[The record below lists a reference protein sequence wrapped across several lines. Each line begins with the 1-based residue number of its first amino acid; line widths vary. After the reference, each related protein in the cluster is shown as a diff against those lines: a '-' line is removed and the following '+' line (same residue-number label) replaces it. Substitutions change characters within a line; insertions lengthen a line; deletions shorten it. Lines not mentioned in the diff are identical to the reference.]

1 MKNVSTPH
9 STAIHATVI
18 PVEGVDTSGIGSVS
32 RRRRDRKL
40 YVRVTEDERRRI
52 LERAHHAHLSIS
64 RYLAR
69 LGLDGKA
76 PPGPEERQQR
86 EAILLVFRRSWE
98 GLLYLEE
105 RLDETAT
112 RQVVSDCPG
121 LVQDITV
128 ARETLEDVIRAISQR
143 L

>member
-1 MKNVSTPH
+1 MKDITTPPAAEM
-9 STAIHATVI
+9 S
-18 PVEGVDTSGIGSVS
+18 DTSARLDTAT

-52 LERAHHAHLSIS
+52 LERAYHAHLSIS

-98 GLLYLEE
+98 SLLYLED
-105 RLDETAT
+105 RLDDREI
-112 RQVVSDCPG
+112 RHLVSDCPG
-121 LVQDITV
+121 VIQDITT